1 MVRKYSKLLQY
12 LAAGVL
18 FLLLIL
24 YVLGNTTD
32 HPRDHLILDQWPLLL
47 SGIGYTLMV
56 SAVTLVLSAV
66 LGFVIYLM
74 MKSRVPFIRGMAV
87 VFREIIMGTPLLVM
101 VFLAVYVLGEA
112 VHISSKFVLG
122 IAALTLYT
130 APYVANSYQ
139 SAAEVID
146 EDQYVVMELYH
157 FTGFQKYFYV
167 ILPQMVKPLLPAF
180 INHLSGIIK
189 GSALLKVVSFP
200 EIAYVITV
208 IAAKN
213 WASVEGYLVMWIAY
227 LAVTIPLS
235 LLAQLIGRRLSR

>member
-1 MVRKYSKLLQY
+1 MVRKYSRPLQY

-18 FLLLIL
+18 FFLLIL
-24 YVLGNTTD
+24 YVLGHTTD
-32 HPRDHLILDQWPLLL
+32 HPRYHLILDQWPLLL
-47 SGIGYTLMV
+47 SGVGYTLLV
-56 SAVTLVLSAV
+56 SAITLVLSAV

-74 MKSRVPFIRGMAV
+74 MKSRIPFIKGIAV

-101 VFLAVYVLGEA
+101 VFLAVYVLGEV
-112 VHISSKFVLG
+112 VHINNKFVLG

-130 APYVANSYQ
+130 APYVDNSYQ

-146 EDQYVVMELYH
+146 EDQYVVMQLYH

-235 LLAQLIGRRLSR
+235 LLAQVIGRRLSQ